1 MKKRLD
7 FASKVCQLIYMMMIE
22 RKTMKDKSRLAKLLA
37 EEDIHVVHKKV
48 ETAAFDVKNREL
60 VLPIWKDMSESVQDL
75 FTLHEV
81 GHAFWT
87 PLDMLET
94 ARKKNIDFSFVN
106 VLEDVRI
113 EKMIQSRY
121 PGGVRCFN
129 LGYTELLQ
137 MDFFKLQGKH
147 LKSMNLIDRINLH
160 FKHVP
165 DVPFSD
171 AEMEWVQKANETKTP
186 KQVLKLAQEL
196 YEYIEQN
203 EESQGDPDQDGA
215 GADGKMSQMPSEGN
229 ADAESQSGQSSDS
242 SDGKEENQENGDSDD
257 QSGAGDD
264 QNTDQTEQGSNGSGD
279 GDDEKS
285 DKKGSEQV
293 VTNGKEGGKSE
304 GKKFVASTDSA
315 YQQASKKFIDTNAQD
330 RNYCW
335 IPKLDNIKDMIDTP
349 AQILEDLREF
359 YKNDQNDTF
368 FQYTQQELKTF
379 LDGSKKTVSY
389 ITKEFEMKKAADQYN
404 RATVAKTGSLDM
416 SKLHTYKYNED
427 LFAKVTN
434 VPGATNHGL
443 VFFLDWSGSMQEN
456 MSGTMK
462 QLFNLT
468 EFCMRT
474 KIPFDVFAFSDRA
487 YRIKD
492 RRFEQVFKSGDIKID
507 ELKLFNFLS
516 SSMSKKEQH
525 EMMHYMYMMGENW
538 KGYRNWSRQ
547 GYPLGV
553 MNYYQLGGTPLNH
566 AIIAAM
572 KILPDFQKKH
582 NVQKIHSVFLTD
594 GYSHRVDSAYHVST
608 DKEGQSYNASKY
620 IDGWRSAD
628 VHITDPISGA
638 KIITDRNGRNGQT
651 VSLFKLLKKRVPNM
665 NIVGFFIAG
674 SGKNGRVHKNIIE
687 DKFGL
692 HSYSDYAKV
701 REIYKTLRKDNVVV
715 STEDGYDEFYI
726 LPGAGAMQES
736 EELVVNPNAKVG
748 ELKRAFMKSST
759 NKMANRPVLNKFV
772 GMIA

>member
-1 MKKRLD
+1 
-7 FASKVCQLIYMMMIE
+7 
-22 RKTMKDKSRLAKLLA
+22 MKDKSRLAKLLA

-160 FKHVP
+160 FKHVS

-215 GADGKMSQMPSEGN
+215 GADGKMSQMPSDGN
-229 ADAESQSGQSSDS
+229 ESGEQTPQKSDAGE
-242 SDGKEENQENGDSDD
+242 GKEDNQENGESDD
-257 QSGAGDD
+257 QSEAGDD
-264 QNTDQTEQGSNGSGD
+264 QKDDQEEQTPNGSSGADNESEDKKDDKKEVVSNGR
-279 GDDEKS
+279 
-285 DKKGSEQV
+285 
-293 VTNGKEGGKSE
+293 EGGKSDD
-304 GKKFVASTDSA
+304 KPFVASTDSA
-315 YQQASKKFIDTNAQD
+315 YQSASKKFIDGTATD
-330 RNYCW
+330 RTYAW
-335 IPKLDNIKDMIDTP
+335 IPKLNNIKDLIETP
-349 AQILEDLREF
+349 TDLLLELREE
-359 YKNDQNDTF
+359 YKNDHQDRF
-368 FQYTQQELKTF
+368 FSYTQDELKDF
-379 LDGSKKTVSY
+379 LTSSKKTVSY
-389 ITKEFEMKKAADQYN
+389 ITKEFEMKKAASQYN
-404 RATVAKTGSLDM
+404 RATTSKTGTLDM
-416 SKLHTYKYNED
+416 GKLHTYKFNED
-427 LFAKVTN
+427 LFAKVTT

-474 KIPFDVFAFSDRA
+474 KIPFDVYAFSDRCS
-487 YRIKD
+487 RNK
-492 RRFEQVFKSGDIKID
+492 REGQFKQEFKSGDLSIED
-507 ELKLFNFLS
+507 LKLFNFLS
-516 SSMSKKEQH
+516 SSMKKKEQF
-525 EMMHYMYMMGENW
+525 EMMHYMFMMAEAW
-538 KGYRNWSRQ
+538 KGYRNWSQ
-547 GYPLGV
+547 EGYPISPP
-553 MNYYQLGGTPLNH
+553 YKFQLGGTPLNH
-566 AIIAAM
+566 AIVAAM
-572 KILPDFQKKH
+572 KIVPDFQKKH
-582 NVQKIHSVFLTD
+582 GVEKIHTVFLTD
-594 GYSHRVDSAYHVST
+594 GYSHRMDDAFTIITNRDGNDIETTRPVQGWSRST
-608 DKEGQSYNASKY
+608 T
-620 IDGWRSAD
+620 
-628 VHITDPISGA
+628 HITDPVTNA
-638 KIITDRNGRNGQT
+638 KIVIGKSNGYRNEQT
-651 VSLFKLLKKRVPNM
+651 VAMFKLLKKRVPNM

-674 SGKNGRVHKNIIE
+674 SGKRGMVHKNIIS
-687 DKFGL
+687 DKFDL
-692 HSYSDYAKV
+692 HSYTDYNAIKD
-701 REIYKTLRKDNVVV
+701 IYRKLKKENVVV
-715 STEDGYDEFYI
+715 CKEEGYDEFYI
-726 LPGAGAMQES
+726 LPGAGAMKES
-736 EELVVNPNAKVG
+736 EEFEVSPNAKVG
-748 ELKRAFMKSST
+748 ELKKAFMKSAN